1 MTTFAQRGIGGV
13 LLAWENEAVL
23 AIKELGAGKVDMII
37 PPTSILAEPPV
48 AVVDRVVD
56 RRGTR
61 AVAQAYLEYLYTPQG
76 QEIVAR
82 HYFRPRDPEVAAKF
96 ASQFPKVEMFT
107 IDQVF
112 GGWQAAQKKHFDD
125 GGIFDQIQRAN
136 R

>member
-1 MTTFAQRGIGGV
+1 
-13 LLAWENEAVL
+13 
-23 AIKELGAGKVDMII
+23 
-37 PPTSILAEPPV
+37 
-48 AVVDRVVD
+48 VVDRVVD